1 MVKKKIYRGW
11 YVITAIFFANWMG
24 GGIGVPIYG
33 LFYVPIRNS
42 LSLSNL
48 MLSLPPVIRNLSSHF
63 LGPIVGPLVDK
74 YGPRYLMTIGA
85 LIAGIS
91 TYLMSSVDS
100 FWEIILYFSIIGAT
114 GHACLSHIVTN
125 TTLARWFI
133 KKRGRATGI
142 ATTGIN
148 VGEAIMA
155 PLIQLLITY
164 VGWRQTWQFMALI
177 PWLIVAPT
185 SYLFMR
191 RAPEDLGLNPDGE
204 ENEEENESTLKKSPH
219 NTEEIWTPKDAF
231 KTVSLWALVFSTNLA
246 SIAVIGVVL
255 HQIPFM
261 QDQGLSP
268 GIAALSLTT
277 YAIFAIPSKLVWGF
291 LAEKVAIK
299 YLTAASLLGSAVG
312 LLILIQANTIK
323 GVLLFGMV
331 YGLTRGAWAVVQS
344 LIWAD
349 YFGRAFLGSIRG
361 FVSPIQGLSAIFGPL
376 FAGWLRDV
384 TNSYQIPF
392 YTFVCLYIVSA
403 IIILIIPKPTLKNKI
418 VIKT

>member
-1 MVKKKIYRGW
+1 MFKKKIYRGW
-11 YVITAIFFANWMG
+11 YIVTAIFFANWMG
-24 GGIGVPIYG
+24 AGIGVPIYG
-33 LFYVPIRNS
+33 LFYVPIRSS
-42 LSLSNL
+42 LSLTNL
-48 MLSLPPVIRNLSSHF
+48 MLSLPPVIRNLTTHF
-63 LGPIVGPLVDK
+63 MGPIVGPLVDK
-74 YGPRYLMTIGA
+74 FGPRYLMTMGA
-85 LIAGIS
+85 IIAGFS
-91 TYLMSSVDS
+91 TFLMSTADN
-100 FWEIILYFSIIGAT
+100 FWEIILYFSIIGAS

-164 VGWRQTWQFMALI
+164 VGWRKTWQFMALV
-177 PWLIVAPT
+177 PWLIIAPT
-185 SYLFMR
+185 SFLFMR
-191 RAPEDLGLNPDGE
+191 RSPEDLGLKPDGE
-204 ENEEENESTLKKSPH
+204 SDVIENKQNVSNSYQDI
-219 NTEEIWTPKDAF
+219 EEIWTPKDAF
-231 KTVSLWALVFSTNLA
+231 KTTSLWALVFSTNLA
-246 SIAVIGVVL
+246 AIAVIGVVL

-261 QDQGLSP
+261 IDQGLSP

-277 YAIFAIPSKLVWGF
+277 YAIFAIPSKLIWGF

-299 YLTAASLLGSAVG
+299 YLTAASLLGSAIG
-312 LLILIQANTIK
+312 LLILIQASTIK
-323 GVLLFGMV
+323 GVLLFGII

-376 FAGWLRDV
+376 FAGWLRDI

-392 YTFVCLYIVSA
+392 YTFVGLYIISA
-403 IIILIIPKPTLKNKI
+403 FIILIIPKPILKK
-418 VIKT
+418 

>member
-1 MVKKKIYRGW
+1 MFKKKIYRGW
-11 YVITAIFFANWMG
+11 YIVTAIFFANWMG
-24 GGIGVPIYG
+24 AGIGVPIYG
-33 LFYVPIRNS
+33 LFYVPIRSS
-42 LSLSNL
+42 LSLTNL
-48 MLSLPPVIRNLSSHF
+48 MLSLPPVIRNLTTHF
-63 LGPIVGPLVDK
+63 MGPIVGPLVDK
-74 YGPRYLMTIGA
+74 FGPRYLMTMGA
-85 LIAGIS
+85 IIAGFS
-91 TYLMSSVDS
+91 TFLMSTADN
-100 FWEIILYFSIIGAT
+100 FWEIILYFSIIGAS

-164 VGWRQTWQFMALI
+164 VGWRKTWQFMALV
-177 PWLIVAPT
+177 PWLIIAPT
-185 SYLFMR
+185 SFLFMR
-191 RAPEDLGLNPDGE
+191 RSPEDLGLKPDGE
-204 ENEEENESTLKKSPH
+204 STEIENKQNASDSH
-219 NTEEIWTPKDAF
+219 QDIEEIWTPKDAF
-231 KTVSLWALVFSTNLA
+231 RTTSLWALVFSTNLA
-246 SIAVIGVVL
+246 AIAVIGVVL

-261 QDQGLSP
+261 IDQGLTP

-299 YLTAASLLGSAVG
+299 YLTAASLIGSAIG
-312 LLILIQANTIK
+312 LLILIQASTIK
-323 GVLLFGMV
+323 GVLLFGV
-331 YGLTRGAWAVVQS
+331 IYGLTRGAWAVVQS

-392 YTFVCLYIVSA
+392 YTFVGLYIISA
-403 IIILIIPKPTLKNKI
+403 FIILIIPKPILKK
-418 VIKT
+418 

>member
-1 MVKKKIYRGW
+1 MFKKKIYRGW
-11 YVITAIFFANWMG
+11 YIVTAIFFANWMG
-24 GGIGVPIYG
+24 AGIGVPIYG
-33 LFYVPIRNS
+33 LFYVPIRSS
-42 LSLSNL
+42 LSLTNL
-48 MLSLPPVIRNLSSHF
+48 MLSLPPVIRNLTTHF
-63 LGPIVGPLVDK
+63 MGPIVGPLVDK
-74 YGPRYLMTIGA
+74 FGPRYLMTMGA
-85 LIAGIS
+85 IIAGFS
-91 TYLMSSVDS
+91 TFLMSTADN
-100 FWEIILYFSIIGAT
+100 FWEIIVYFSIIGAS

-164 VGWRQTWQFMALI
+164 VGWRKTWQFMALV
-177 PWLIVAPT
+177 PWLIIAPT
-185 SYLFMR
+185 SFLFMR
-191 RAPEDLGLNPDGE
+191 RSPEDLGLKPDGE
-204 ENEEENESTLKKSPH
+204 STEIENKQNASDSH
-219 NTEEIWTPKDAF
+219 QDIEEIWTPKDAF
-231 KTVSLWALVFSTNLA
+231 RTTSLWALVFSTNLA
-246 SIAVIGVVL
+246 AIAVIGVVL

-261 QDQGLSP
+261 IDQGLSP

-299 YLTAASLLGSAVG
+299 YLTAASLIGSAIG
-312 LLILIQANTIK
+312 LLILIQASTIK
-323 GVLLFGMV
+323 GVLLFGV
-331 YGLTRGAWAVVQS
+331 IYGLTRGAWAVVQS

-392 YTFVCLYIVSA
+392 YTFVGLYIISA
-403 IIILIIPKPTLKNKI
+403 FIILIIPKPILKK
-418 VIKT
+418 

>member
-1 MVKKKIYRGW
+1 MFKKKIYRGW
-11 YVITAIFFANWMG
+11 YIVTAIFFANWMG
-24 GGIGVPIYG
+24 AGIGVPIYG
-33 LFYVPIRNS
+33 LFYVPIRSS
-42 LSLSNL
+42 LSLTNL
-48 MLSLPPVIRNLSSHF
+48 MLSLPPVIRNLTTHF
-63 LGPIVGPLVDK
+63 MGPIVGPLVDK
-74 YGPRYLMTIGA
+74 FGPRYLMTMGA
-85 LIAGIS
+85 IIAGFS
-91 TYLMSSVDS
+91 TFLMSTADN
-100 FWEIILYFSIIGAT
+100 FWEIILYFSIIGAS

-164 VGWRQTWQFMALI
+164 VGWRKTWQFMALV
-177 PWLIVAPT
+177 PWLIIAPT
-185 SYLFMR
+185 SFLFMR
-191 RAPEDLGLNPDGE
+191 RSPEDLGLKPDGE
-204 ENEEENESTLKKSPH
+204 STEIENKQNASDSH
-219 NTEEIWTPKDAF
+219 QDSEEIWTPKDAF
-231 KTVSLWALVFSTNLA
+231 RTTSLWALVFSTNLA
-246 SIAVIGVVL
+246 AIAVIGVVL

-261 QDQGLSP
+261 IDQGLSP

-299 YLTAASLLGSAVG
+299 YLTAASLIGSAIG
-312 LLILIQANTIK
+312 LLILIQSSTIK
-323 GVLLFGMV
+323 GVLLFGV
-331 YGLTRGAWAVVQS
+331 IYGLTRGAWAVVQS

-392 YTFVCLYIVSA
+392 YTFVGLYIISA
-403 IIILIIPKPTLKNKI
+403 FIILIIPKPILKK
-418 VIKT
+418 

>member
-1 MVKKKIYRGW
+1 MFKKKIYRGW
-11 YVITAIFFANWMG
+11 YIVTAIFFANWMG
-24 GGIGVPIYG
+24 AGIGVPIYG
-33 LFYVPIRNS
+33 LFYVPIRSS
-42 LSLSNL
+42 LSLTNL
-48 MLSLPPVIRNLSSHF
+48 MLSLPPVIRNLTTHF
-63 LGPIVGPLVDK
+63 MGPIVGPLVDK
-74 YGPRYLMTIGA
+74 FGPRYLMTMGA
-85 LIAGIS
+85 IIAGFS
-91 TYLMSSVDS
+91 TFLMSTADN
-100 FWEIILYFSIIGAT
+100 FWEIILYFSIIGAS

-164 VGWRQTWQFMALI
+164 VGWRKTWQFMALV
-177 PWLIVAPT
+177 PWLIIAPT
-185 SYLFMR
+185 SFLFMR
-191 RAPEDLGLNPDGE
+191 RSPEDLGLKPDGE
-204 ENEEENESTLKKSPH
+204 STEIENKQNASDSH
-219 NTEEIWTPKDAF
+219 QDIEEIWTPKDAF
-231 KTVSLWALVFSTNLA
+231 RTTSLWALVFSTNLA
-246 SIAVIGVVL
+246 AIAVIGVVL

-261 QDQGLSP
+261 IDQGLSP

-277 YAIFAIPSKLVWGF
+277 YAIFAIPSKLVWGL

-299 YLTAASLLGSAVG
+299 YLTAASLIGSAIG
-312 LLILIQANTIK
+312 LLILIQASTIK
-323 GVLLFGMV
+323 GVLLFGV
-331 YGLTRGAWAVVQS
+331 IYGLTRGAWAVVQS

-392 YTFVCLYIVSA
+392 YTFVGLYIISA
-403 IIILIIPKPTLKNKI
+403 FIILIIPKPILKK
-418 VIKT
+418 

>member
-1 MVKKKIYRGW
+1 MFKKKIYRGW
-11 YVITAIFFANWMG
+11 YIVTAIFFANWMG
-24 GGIGVPIYG
+24 AGIGVPIYG
-33 LFYVPIRNS
+33 LFYVPIRSS
-42 LSLSNL
+42 LSLTNL
-48 MLSLPPVIRNLSSHF
+48 MLSLPPVIRNLTTHF
-63 LGPIVGPLVDK
+63 MGPIVGPLVDK
-74 YGPRYLMTIGA
+74 FGPRYLMTMGA
-85 LIAGIS
+85 IIAGFS
-91 TYLMSSVDS
+91 TFLMSTADN
-100 FWEIILYFSIIGAT
+100 FWEIILYFSIIGAS

-164 VGWRQTWQFMALI
+164 VGWRKTWQFMALV
-177 PWLIVAPT
+177 PWLIIAPT
-185 SYLFMR
+185 SFLFMR
-191 RAPEDLGLNPDGE
+191 RSPEDLGLKPDGE
-204 ENEEENESTLKKSPH
+204 STEIENKQNASDSH
-219 NTEEIWTPKDAF
+219 HDIEEIWTPKDAF
-231 KTVSLWALVFSTNLA
+231 RTTSLWALVFSTNLA
-246 SIAVIGVVL
+246 AIAVIGVVL

-261 QDQGLSP
+261 IDQGLSP

-299 YLTAASLLGSAVG
+299 YLTAASLIGSAIG
-312 LLILIQANTIK
+312 LLILIQSSTIK
-323 GVLLFGMV
+323 GVLLFGV
-331 YGLTRGAWAVVQS
+331 IYGLTRGAWAVVQS

-392 YTFVCLYIVSA
+392 YTFVGLYIISA
-403 IIILIIPKPTLKNKI
+403 FIILIIPKPILKK
-418 VIKT
+418 

>member
-1 MVKKKIYRGW
+1 MFKKKIYRGW
-11 YVITAIFFANWMG
+11 YIVTAIFFANWMG
-24 GGIGVPIYG
+24 AGIGVPIYG
-33 LFYVPIRNS
+33 LFYVPIRSS
-42 LSLSNL
+42 LSLTNL
-48 MLSLPPVIRNLSSHF
+48 MLSLPPVIRNLTTHF
-63 LGPIVGPLVDK
+63 MGPIVGPLVDK
-74 YGPRYLMTIGA
+74 FGPRYLMTMGA
-85 LIAGIS
+85 IIAGFS
-91 TYLMSSVDS
+91 TFLMSTADN
-100 FWEIILYFSIIGAT
+100 FWEIILYFSIIGAS

-164 VGWRQTWQFMALI
+164 VGWRKTWQFMALV
-177 PWLIVAPT
+177 PWLIIAPT
-185 SYLFMR
+185 SFLFMR
-191 RAPEDLGLNPDGE
+191 RSPEDLGLKPDGE
-204 ENEEENESTLKKSPH
+204 STEIENKQNASDSHQEI
-219 NTEEIWTPKDAF
+219 EEIWTPKDAF
-231 KTVSLWALVFSTNLA
+231 RTTSLWALVFSTNLA
-246 SIAVIGVVL
+246 AIAVIGVVL

-261 QDQGLSP
+261 IDQGLSP

-299 YLTAASLLGSAVG
+299 YLTAASLIGSAIG
-312 LLILIQANTIK
+312 LLILIQASTIK
-323 GVLLFGMV
+323 GVLLFGV
-331 YGLTRGAWAVVQS
+331 IYGLTRGAWAVVQS

-392 YTFVCLYIVSA
+392 YTFVGLYIISA
-403 IIILIIPKPTLKNKI
+403 FIILIIPKPILKK
-418 VIKT
+418 

>member
-1 MVKKKIYRGW
+1 MFKKKIYRGW
-11 YVITAIFFANWMG
+11 YIVTAIFFANWMG
-24 GGIGVPIYG
+24 AGIGVPIYG
-33 LFYVPIRNS
+33 LFYVPIRSS
-42 LSLSNL
+42 LSLTNL
-48 MLSLPPVIRNLSSHF
+48 MLSLPPVIRNLTTHF
-63 LGPIVGPLVDK
+63 MGPIVGPLVDK
-74 YGPRYLMTIGA
+74 FGPRYLMTMGA
-85 LIAGIS
+85 IIAGFS
-91 TYLMSSVDS
+91 TFLMSTADN
-100 FWEIILYFSIIGAT
+100 FWEIILYFSIIGAS

-155 PLIQLLITY
+155 PLIQLFITY
-164 VGWRQTWQFMALI
+164 VGWRKTWQFMALV
-177 PWLIVAPT
+177 PWLIIAPT
-185 SYLFMR
+185 SFLFMR
-191 RAPEDLGLNPDGE
+191 RSPEDLGLKPDGE
-204 ENEEENESTLKKSPH
+204 SDVIENKQNVSNSYQDI
-219 NTEEIWTPKDAF
+219 EEIWTPKDAF
-231 KTVSLWALVFSTNLA
+231 KTTSLWALVFSTNLA
-246 SIAVIGVVL
+246 AIAVIGVVL

-261 QDQGLSP
+261 IDQGLSS

-277 YAIFAIPSKLVWGF
+277 YAIFAIPSKLIWGF

-299 YLTAASLLGSAVG
+299 YLTAASLIGSAIG
-312 LLILIQANTIK
+312 LLILIQASTIK
-323 GVLLFGMV
+323 GVLLFGII

-376 FAGWLRDV
+376 FAGWLRDI

-392 YTFVCLYIVSA
+392 YTFVGLYIISA
-403 IIILIIPKPTLKNKI
+403 FIILIIPKPILKK
-418 VIKT
+418 

>member
-1 MVKKKIYRGW
+1 MFKKKIYRGW
-11 YVITAIFFANWMG
+11 YIVTAIFFANWMG
-24 GGIGVPIYG
+24 AGIGVPIYG
-33 LFYVPIRNS
+33 LFYVPIRSS
-42 LSLSNL
+42 LSLTNL
-48 MLSLPPVIRNLSSHF
+48 MLSLPPVIRNLTTHF
-63 LGPIVGPLVDK
+63 MGPIVGPLVDK
-74 YGPRYLMTIGA
+74 FGPRYLMTIGA
-85 LIAGIS
+85 IIAGFS
-91 TYLMSSVDS
+91 TFLMSTADN
-100 FWEIILYFSIIGAT
+100 FWEIILYFSIIGAS

-164 VGWRQTWQFMALI
+164 VGWRKTWQFMALV
-177 PWLIVAPT
+177 PWLIIAPT
-185 SYLFMR
+185 SFLFMR
-191 RAPEDLGLNPDGE
+191 RSPEDLGLKPDGE
-204 ENEEENESTLKKSPH
+204 STEIENKQNASDSH
-219 NTEEIWTPKDAF
+219 QDIEEIWTPKDAF
-231 KTVSLWALVFSTNLA
+231 RTTSLWALVFSTNLA
-246 SIAVIGVVL
+246 AIAVIGVVL

-261 QDQGLSP
+261 IDQGLSP

-299 YLTAASLLGSAVG
+299 YLTAASLIGSAIG
-312 LLILIQANTIK
+312 LLILIQASTIK
-323 GVLLFGMV
+323 GVLLFGV
-331 YGLTRGAWAVVQS
+331 IYGLTRGAWAVVQS

-392 YTFVCLYIVSA
+392 YTFVGLYIISA
-403 IIILIIPKPTLKNKI
+403 FIILIIPKPILKK
-418 VIKT
+418 

>member
-1 MVKKKIYRGW
+1 MFKKKIYRGW
-11 YVITAIFFANWMG
+11 YIVTAIFFANWMG
-24 GGIGVPIYG
+24 AGIGVPIYG
-33 LFYVPIRNS
+33 LFYVPIRSS
-42 LSLSNL
+42 LSLTNL
-48 MLSLPPVIRNLSSHF
+48 MLSLPPVIRNLTTHF
-63 LGPIVGPLVDK
+63 MGPIVGPLVDK
-74 YGPRYLMTIGA
+74 FGPRYLMTMGA
-85 LIAGIS
+85 IIAGFS
-91 TYLMSSVDS
+91 TFLMSTADD
-100 FWEIILYFSIIGAT
+100 FWEIILYFSIIGAS

-164 VGWRQTWQFMALI
+164 VGWRKTWQFMALV
-177 PWLIVAPT
+177 PWLIIAPT
-185 SYLFMR
+185 SFLFMR
-191 RAPEDLGLNPDGE
+191 RSPEDLGLKPDGE
-204 ENEEENESTLKKSPH
+204 STEIENKQNASDPH
-219 NTEEIWTPKDAF
+219 QDIEEIWTPKDAF
-231 KTVSLWALVFSTNLA
+231 RTTSLWALVFSTNLA
-246 SIAVIGVVL
+246 AIAVIGVVL

-261 QDQGLSP
+261 IDQGLSP

-299 YLTAASLLGSAVG
+299 YLTAASLIGSAIG
-312 LLILIQANTIK
+312 LLILIQASTIK
-323 GVLLFGMV
+323 GVLLFGV
-331 YGLTRGAWAVVQS
+331 IYGLTRGAWAVVQS

-392 YTFVCLYIVSA
+392 YTFVGLYIISA
-403 IIILIIPKPTLKNKI
+403 FIILIIPKPILKK
-418 VIKT
+418 

>member
-1 MVKKKIYRGW
+1 MFKKKIYRGW
-11 YVITAIFFANWMG
+11 YIVTAIFFANWMG
-24 GGIGVPIYG
+24 AGIGVPIYG
-33 LFYVPIRNS
+33 LFYVPIRSS
-42 LSLSNL
+42 LSLTNL
-48 MLSLPPVIRNLSSHF
+48 MLSLPPVIRNLTTHF
-63 LGPIVGPLVDK
+63 MGPIVGPLVDK
-74 YGPRYLMTIGA
+74 FGPRYLMTMGA
-85 LIAGIS
+85 IIAGFS
-91 TYLMSSVDS
+91 TFLMSTADN
-100 FWEIILYFSIIGAT
+100 FWEIILYFSIIGAS

-164 VGWRQTWQFMALI
+164 VGWRKTWQFMALV
-177 PWLIVAPT
+177 PWLIIAPT
-185 SYLFMR
+185 SFLFMR
-191 RAPEDLGLNPDGE
+191 RSPEDLGLKPDGE
-204 ENEEENESTLKKSPH
+204 SDVIENKQNVSNSYQDIEK
-219 NTEEIWTPKDAF
+219 IWTPKDAF
-231 KTVSLWALVFSTNLA
+231 KTTSLWALVFSTNLA
-246 SIAVIGVVL
+246 AIAVIGVVL

-261 QDQGLSP
+261 IDQGLSP

-277 YAIFAIPSKLVWGF
+277 YAIFAIPSKLIWGF
-291 LAEKVAIK
+291 LAEKVDIK
-299 YLTAASLLGSAVG
+299 YLTAASLLGSAIG
-312 LLILIQANTIK
+312 LLILIQASTIK
-323 GVLLFGMV
+323 GVLLFGII

-376 FAGWLRDV
+376 FAGWLRDI

-392 YTFVCLYIVSA
+392 YTFVGLYIISA
-403 IIILIIPKPTLKNKI
+403 FIILIIHKPILKK
-418 VIKT
+418 

>member
-1 MVKKKIYRGW
+1 MFKKKIYRGW
-11 YVITAIFFANWMG
+11 YIVTAIFFANWMG
-24 GGIGVPIYG
+24 AGIGVPIYG
-33 LFYVPIRNS
+33 LFYVPIRSS
-42 LSLSNL
+42 LSLTNL
-48 MLSLPPVIRNLSSHF
+48 MLSLPPVIRNLTTHF
-63 LGPIVGPLVDK
+63 MGPIVGPLVDK
-74 YGPRYLMTIGA
+74 FGPRYLMTMGA
-85 LIAGIS
+85 IIAGFS
-91 TYLMSSVDS
+91 TFLMSTADN
-100 FWEIILYFSIIGAT
+100 FWEIILYFSIIGAS

-164 VGWRQTWQFMALI
+164 VGWRKTWQFMALV
-177 PWLIVAPT
+177 PWLIIAPT
-185 SYLFMR
+185 SFLFMR
-191 RAPEDLGLNPDGE
+191 RSPEDLGLKPDGE
-204 ENEEENESTLKKSPH
+204 STKIENKQNASDSH
-219 NTEEIWTPKDAF
+219 HDIEEIWTPKDAF
-231 KTVSLWALVFSTNLA
+231 RTTSLWALVFSTNLA
-246 SIAVIGVVL
+246 AIAVIGVVL

-261 QDQGLSP
+261 IDQGLSP

-299 YLTAASLLGSAVG
+299 YLTAASLIGSAIG
-312 LLILIQANTIK
+312 LLILIQASTIK
-323 GVLLFGMV
+323 GVLLFGV
-331 YGLTRGAWAVVQS
+331 IYGLTRGAWAVVQS

-392 YTFVCLYIVSA
+392 YTFVGLYIISA
-403 IIILIIPKPTLKNKI
+403 FIILIIPKPILKK
-418 VIKT
+418 

>member
-1 MVKKKIYRGW
+1 MFKKKIYRGW
-11 YVITAIFFANWMG
+11 YIVTAIFFANWMG
-24 GGIGVPIYG
+24 AGIGVPIYG
-33 LFYVPIRNS
+33 LFYVPIRSS
-42 LSLSNL
+42 LSLTNL
-48 MLSLPPVIRNLSSHF
+48 MLSLPPVIRNLTTHF
-63 LGPIVGPLVDK
+63 MGPIVGPLVDK
-74 YGPRYLMTIGA
+74 FGPRYLMTMGA
-85 LIAGIS
+85 IIAGFS
-91 TYLMSSVDS
+91 TFLMSTADN
-100 FWEIILYFSIIGAT
+100 FWEIILYFSIIGAS

-164 VGWRQTWQFMALI
+164 VGWRKTWQFMALV
-177 PWLIVAPT
+177 PWLIIAPT
-185 SYLFMR
+185 SFLFMR
-191 RAPEDLGLNPDGE
+191 RSPEDLGLKPDGE
-204 ENEEENESTLKKSPH
+204 STEIENKQNASDSH
-219 NTEEIWTPKDAF
+219 QDIEEIWTPKDAF
-231 KTVSLWALVFSTNLA
+231 RTTSLWALVFSTNLA
-246 SIAVIGVVL
+246 AIAVIGVAL

-261 QDQGLSP
+261 IDQGLSP

-299 YLTAASLLGSAVG
+299 YLTAASLIGSAIG
-312 LLILIQANTIK
+312 LLILIQASTIK
-323 GVLLFGMV
+323 GVLLFGV
-331 YGLTRGAWAVVQS
+331 IYGLTRGAWAVVQS

-392 YTFVCLYIVSA
+392 YTFVGLYIISA
-403 IIILIIPKPTLKNKI
+403 FIILIIPKPILKK
-418 VIKT
+418 

>member
-1 MVKKKIYRGW
+1 MFKKKIYRGW
-11 YVITAIFFANWMG
+11 YIVTAIFFANWMG
-24 GGIGVPIYG
+24 AGIGVPIYG
-33 LFYVPIRNS
+33 LFYVPIRSS
-42 LSLSNL
+42 LSLTNL
-48 MLSLPPVIRNLSSHF
+48 MLSLPPVIRNLTTHF
-63 LGPIVGPLVDK
+63 MGPIVGPLVDK
-74 YGPRYLMTIGA
+74 FGPRYLMTMGA
-85 LIAGIS
+85 IIAGFS
-91 TYLMSSVDS
+91 TFLMSTADN
-100 FWEIILYFSIIGAT
+100 FWEIILYFSIIGAS

-164 VGWRQTWQFMALI
+164 VGWRKTWQFMALV
-177 PWLIVAPT
+177 PWLIIAPT
-185 SYLFMR
+185 SFLFMR
-191 RAPEDLGLNPDGE
+191 RSPEDLGLKPDGE
-204 ENEEENESTLKKSPH
+204 STEIENKQNASDSH
-219 NTEEIWTPKDAF
+219 QDIEEIWTPKDAF
-231 KTVSLWALVFSTNLA
+231 RTTSLWALVFSTNLA
-246 SIAVIGVVL
+246 AIAVIGVVL

-261 QDQGLSP
+261 IDQGLSP

-299 YLTAASLLGSAVG
+299 YLTAASLIGSAIG
-312 LLILIQANTIK
+312 LLILIQASTIK
-323 GVLLFGMV
+323 GVLLFGV
-331 YGLTRGAWAVVQS
+331 IYGLTRGAWAVVQS

-392 YTFVCLYIVSA
+392 YTFVGLYIISA
-403 IIILIIPKPTLKNKI
+403 FIILIIPKPILKK
-418 VIKT
+418 

>member
-1 MVKKKIYRGW
+1 MFKKKIYRGW
-11 YVITAIFFANWMG
+11 YIVTAIFFANWMG
-24 GGIGVPIYG
+24 AGIGVPIYG
-33 LFYVPIRNS
+33 LFYVPIRSS
-42 LSLSNL
+42 LSLTNL
-48 MLSLPPVIRNLSSHF
+48 MLSLPPVIRNLTTHF
-63 LGPIVGPLVDK
+63 MGPIVGPLVDK
-74 YGPRYLMTIGA
+74 FGPRYLMTMGA
-85 LIAGIS
+85 IIAGFS
-91 TYLMSSVDS
+91 TFLMSTADN
-100 FWEIILYFSIIGAT
+100 FWEIILYFSIIGAS

-164 VGWRQTWQFMALI
+164 VGWRKTWQFMALV
-177 PWLIVAPT
+177 PWLIIAPT
-185 SYLFMR
+185 SFLFMR
-191 RAPEDLGLNPDGE
+191 RSPEDLGLKPDGE
-204 ENEEENESTLKKSPH
+204 STEIENKQNASDSH
-219 NTEEIWTPKDAF
+219 QDIEEIWTPKDAF
-231 KTVSLWALVFSTNLA
+231 RTTSLWALVFSTNLA
-246 SIAVIGVVL
+246 AIAVIGVVL

-261 QDQGLSP
+261 IDQGLSP

-299 YLTAASLLGSAVG
+299 YLTAASLIGSASG
-312 LLILIQANTIK
+312 LLILIQASTIK
-323 GVLLFGMV
+323 GVLLFGV
-331 YGLTRGAWAVVQS
+331 IYGLTRGAWAVVQS

-392 YTFVCLYIVSA
+392 YTFVGLYIISA
-403 IIILIIPKPTLKNKI
+403 FIILIIPKPILKK
-418 VIKT
+418 

>member
-1 MVKKKIYRGW
+1 MFKKKIYRGW
-11 YVITAIFFANWMG
+11 YIVTAIFFANWMG
-24 GGIGVPIYG
+24 AGIGVPIYG
-33 LFYVPIRNS
+33 LFYVPIRSS
-42 LSLSNL
+42 LSLTNL
-48 MLSLPPVIRNLSSHF
+48 MLSLPPVIRNLTTHF
-63 LGPIVGPLVDK
+63 MGPIVGPLVDK
-74 YGPRYLMTIGA
+74 FGPRYLMTMGA
-85 LIAGIS
+85 IIAGFS
-91 TYLMSSVDS
+91 TFLMSTADN
-100 FWEIILYFSIIGAT
+100 FWEIILYFSIIGAS

-133 KKRGRATGI
+133 KKRGRTTGI

-164 VGWRQTWQFMALI
+164 VGWRKTWQFMALV
-177 PWLIVAPT
+177 PWLIIAPT
-185 SYLFMR
+185 SFLFMR
-191 RAPEDLGLNPDGE
+191 RSPEDLGLKPDGE
-204 ENEEENESTLKKSPH
+204 STEIENKQNASDSH
-219 NTEEIWTPKDAF
+219 QDIEEIWTPKDAF
-231 KTVSLWALVFSTNLA
+231 RTTSLWALVFSTNLA
-246 SIAVIGVVL
+246 AIAVIGVVL

-261 QDQGLSP
+261 IDQGLSP

-299 YLTAASLLGSAVG
+299 YLTAASLIGSAIG
-312 LLILIQANTIK
+312 LLILIQASTIK
-323 GVLLFGMV
+323 GVLLFGV
-331 YGLTRGAWAVVQS
+331 IYGLTRGAWAVVQS

-392 YTFVCLYIVSA
+392 YTFVGLYIISA
-403 IIILIIPKPTLKNKI
+403 FIILIIPKPILKK
-418 VIKT
+418 

>member
-1 MVKKKIYRGW
+1 MFKKKIYRGW
-11 YVITAIFFANWMG
+11 YIVTAIFFANWMG
-24 GGIGVPIYG
+24 AGIGVPIYG
-33 LFYVPIRNS
+33 LFYVPIRSS
-42 LSLSNL
+42 LSLTNL
-48 MLSLPPVIRNLSSHF
+48 MLSLPPVIRNLTTHF
-63 LGPIVGPLVDK
+63 MGPIVGPLVDK
-74 YGPRYLMTIGA
+74 FGPRYLMTMGA
-85 LIAGIS
+85 IIAGFS
-91 TYLMSSVDS
+91 TFLMSTADS
-100 FWEIILYFSIIGAT
+100 FWEIILYFSIIGAS

-164 VGWRQTWQFMALI
+164 VGWRKTWQFMALV
-177 PWLIVAPT
+177 PWLIIAPT
-185 SYLFMR
+185 SFLFMR
-191 RAPEDLGLNPDGE
+191 RSPEDLGLKPDGE
-204 ENEEENESTLKKSPH
+204 SNEIENTNNVSGTH
-219 NTEEIWTPKDAF
+219 HDIEEIWTPKDAF
-231 KTVSLWALVFSTNLA
+231 KTTSLWALVFSTNLA
-246 SIAVIGVVL
+246 AIAVIGVVL

-261 QDQGLSP
+261 IDQGLSP

-291 LAEKVAIK
+291 LAEKIAIK
-299 YLTAASLLGSAVG
+299 YLTAASLFGSAIG
-312 LLILIQANTIK
+312 LLILIQASTIK
-323 GVLLFGMV
+323 GVLFFGV
-331 YGLTRGAWAVVQS
+331 IYGLTRGAWAVVQS

-361 FVSPIQGLSAIFGPL
+361 FVSPIQGVPAIFGPL

-392 YTFVCLYIVSA
+392 YTFVGLYIVSA
-403 IIILIIPKPTLKNKI
+403 IIILIIPKPNLKK
-418 VIKT
+418 

>member
-1 MVKKKIYRGW
+1 MFKKKIYRGW
-11 YVITAIFFANWMG
+11 YIVTAIFFANWMG
-24 GGIGVPIYG
+24 AGIGVPIYG
-33 LFYVPIRNS
+33 LFYVPIRSS
-42 LSLSNL
+42 LSLTNL
-48 MLSLPPVIRNLSSHF
+48 MLSLPPVIRNLTTHF
-63 LGPIVGPLVDK
+63 MGPIVGPLVDK
-74 YGPRYLMTIGA
+74 FGPRYLMTMGA
-85 LIAGIS
+85 IIAGFS
-91 TYLMSSVDS
+91 TFLMSTADN
-100 FWEIILYFSIIGAT
+100 FWEIILYFSIIGAS

-125 TTLARWFI
+125 TTLGRWFI

-164 VGWRQTWQFMALI
+164 VGWRKTWQFMALV
-177 PWLIVAPT
+177 PWLIIAPT
-185 SYLFMR
+185 SFLFMR
-191 RAPEDLGLNPDGE
+191 RSPEDLGLKPDGE
-204 ENEEENESTLKKSPH
+204 STEIENKQNASDSH
-219 NTEEIWTPKDAF
+219 QDIEEIWTPKDAF
-231 KTVSLWALVFSTNLA
+231 RTTSLWALVFSTNLA
-246 SIAVIGVVL
+246 AIAVIGVVL

-261 QDQGLSP
+261 IDQGLSP

-299 YLTAASLLGSAVG
+299 YLTAASLIGSAIG
-312 LLILIQANTIK
+312 LLILIQASTIK
-323 GVLLFGMV
+323 GVLLFGV
-331 YGLTRGAWAVVQS
+331 IYGLTRGAWAVVQS

-392 YTFVCLYIVSA
+392 YTFVGLYIISA
-403 IIILIIPKPTLKNKI
+403 FIILIIPKPILKK
-418 VIKT
+418 

>member
-1 MVKKKIYRGW
+1 MFKKKIYRGW
-11 YVITAIFFANWMG
+11 YIVTAIFFANWMG
-24 GGIGVPIYG
+24 AGIGVPIYG
-33 LFYVPIRNS
+33 LFYVPIRSS
-42 LSLSNL
+42 LSLTNL
-48 MLSLPPVIRNLSSHF
+48 MLSLPPVIRNLTTHF
-63 LGPIVGPLVDK
+63 MGPIVGPLVDK
-74 YGPRYLMTIGA
+74 FGPRYLMTMGA
-85 LIAGIS
+85 IIAGFS
-91 TYLMSSVDS
+91 TFLMSTADN
-100 FWEIILYFSIIGAT
+100 FWEIILYFSIIGAS

-164 VGWRQTWQFMALI
+164 VGWRKTWQFMALV
-177 PWLIVAPT
+177 PWLIIAPT
-185 SYLFMR
+185 SFLFMR
-191 RAPEDLGLNPDGE
+191 RSPEDLGLKPDGE
-204 ENEEENESTLKKSPH
+204 STEIENKQNASDSH
-219 NTEEIWTPKDAF
+219 QDIEEIWTPKDAF
-231 KTVSLWALVFSTNLA
+231 RTTSLWALVFSTNLA
-246 SIAVIGVVL
+246 AIAVIGVVL

-261 QDQGLSP
+261 IDQGLSP

-299 YLTAASLLGSAVG
+299 YLTAASLIGSAIG
-312 LLILIQANTIK
+312 LLILIQSSTIK
-323 GVLLFGMV
+323 GVLLFGV
-331 YGLTRGAWAVVQS
+331 IYGLTRGAWAVVQS

-392 YTFVCLYIVSA
+392 YTFVGLYIISA
-403 IIILIIPKPTLKNKI
+403 FIILIIPKPILKK
-418 VIKT
+418 

>member
-1 MVKKKIYRGW
+1 MFKKKIYRGW
-11 YVITAIFFANWMG
+11 YIVTAIFFANWMG
-24 GGIGVPIYG
+24 AGIGVPIYG
-33 LFYVPIRNS
+33 LFYVHIRSS
-42 LSLSNL
+42 LYLTNL
-48 MLSLPPVIRNLSSHF
+48 MLSLPPVIRNLTTHF
-63 LGPIVGPLVDK
+63 MGPIVGPLVDK
-74 YGPRYLMTIGA
+74 FGPRYLMTMGA
-85 LIAGIS
+85 IIAGFS
-91 TYLMSSVDS
+91 TFLMSTADN
-100 FWEIILYFSIIGAT
+100 FWEIILYFSIIGAS

-164 VGWRQTWQFMALI
+164 VGWRKTWQFMALV
-177 PWLIVAPT
+177 PWLIIAPT
-185 SYLFMR
+185 SFLFMR
-191 RAPEDLGLNPDGE
+191 RSPEDLGLKPDGE
-204 ENEEENESTLKKSPH
+204 STEIENKQNASDSH
-219 NTEEIWTPKDAF
+219 QDIEEIWTPKDAF
-231 KTVSLWALVFSTNLA
+231 RTTSLWALVFSTNLA
-246 SIAVIGVVL
+246 AIAVIGVVL

-261 QDQGLSP
+261 IDQGLSP

-299 YLTAASLLGSAVG
+299 YLTAASLIGSAIG
-312 LLILIQANTIK
+312 LLILIQASTIK
-323 GVLLFGMV
+323 GVLLFGV
-331 YGLTRGAWAVVQS
+331 IYGLTRGAWAVVQS

-392 YTFVCLYIVSA
+392 YTFVGLYIISA
-403 IIILIIPKPTLKNKI
+403 FIILIIPKPILKK
-418 VIKT
+418 

>member
-1 MVKKKIYRGW
+1 MFKKKIYRGW
-11 YVITAIFFANWMG
+11 YIVTAIFFANWMG
-24 GGIGVPIYG
+24 AGIGVPIYG
-33 LFYVPIRNS
+33 LFYVPIRSS
-42 LSLSNL
+42 LSLTNL
-48 MLSLPPVIRNLSSHF
+48 MLSLPPVIRNLTTHF
-63 LGPIVGPLVDK
+63 MGPIVGPLVDK
-74 YGPRYLMTIGA
+74 FGPRYLMTMGA
-85 LIAGIS
+85 IIAGFS
-91 TYLMSSVDS
+91 TFLMSTADN
-100 FWEIILYFSIIGAT
+100 FWEIILYFSIIGAS

-164 VGWRQTWQFMALI
+164 VGWRKTWQFMALV
-177 PWLIVAPT
+177 PWLIIAPT
-185 SYLFMR
+185 SFLFMR
-191 RAPEDLGLNPDGE
+191 RSPEDLGLKPDGE
-204 ENEEENESTLKKSPH
+204 STEIENKQNASDSH
-219 NTEEIWTPKDAF
+219 QDIEEIWTPKDAF
-231 KTVSLWALVFSTNLA
+231 RTTLLWALVFSTNLA
-246 SIAVIGVVL
+246 AIAVIGVVL

-261 QDQGLSP
+261 IDQGLSP

-299 YLTAASLLGSAVG
+299 YLTAASLIGSAIG
-312 LLILIQANTIK
+312 LLILIQASTIK
-323 GVLLFGMV
+323 GVLLFGV
-331 YGLTRGAWAVVQS
+331 IYGLTRGAWAVVQS

-392 YTFVCLYIVSA
+392 YTFVGLYIISA
-403 IIILIIPKPTLKNKI
+403 FIILIIPKPILKK
-418 VIKT
+418 

>member
-1 MVKKKIYRGW
+1 MFKKKIYRGW
-11 YVITAIFFANWMG
+11 YIVTAIFFANWMG
-24 GGIGVPIYG
+24 AGIGVPIYG
-33 LFYVPIRNS
+33 LFYVPIRSS
-42 LSLSNL
+42 LSLTNL
-48 MLSLPPVIRNLSSHF
+48 MLSLPPVIRNLTTHF
-63 LGPIVGPLVDK
+63 MGPIVGPLVDK
-74 YGPRYLMTIGA
+74 FGPRYLMTMGA
-85 LIAGIS
+85 IIAGFS
-91 TYLMSSVDS
+91 TFLMSTADN
-100 FWEIILYFSIIGAT
+100 FWEIILYFSIIGAS

-164 VGWRQTWQFMALI
+164 VGWRKTWQFMALV
-177 PWLIVAPT
+177 PWLIIAPT
-185 SYLFMR
+185 SFLFMR
-191 RAPEDLGLNPDGE
+191 RSPEDLGLKPDGE
-204 ENEEENESTLKKSPH
+204 STEIENKQNASDSH
-219 NTEEIWTPKDAF
+219 QDIEEIWTPKDAF
-231 KTVSLWALVFSTNLA
+231 RTTSLWALVFSTNLA
-246 SIAVIGVVL
+246 AIAVIGVVL

-261 QDQGLSP
+261 IDQGLSP

-299 YLTAASLLGSAVG
+299 YLTAASLIGSAIG
-312 LLILIQANTIK
+312 LLILIQASTIK
-323 GVLLFGMV
+323 GVLLFGV
-331 YGLTRGAWAVVQS
+331 IYGLTRGAWAVVQS

-392 YTFVCLYIVSA
+392 YTFVGLYIISA
-403 IIILIIPKPTLKNKI
+403 FIILIIRKPILKN
-418 VIKT
+418 

>member
-1 MVKKKIYRGW
+1 MFKKKIYRGW
-11 YVITAIFFANWMG
+11 YIVTAIFFANWMG
-24 GGIGVPIYG
+24 AGIGVPIYG
-33 LFYVPIRNS
+33 LFYVPIRSS
-42 LSLSNL
+42 LSLTNL
-48 MLSLPPVIRNLSSHF
+48 MLSLPPVIRNLTTHF
-63 LGPIVGPLVDK
+63 MGPIVGPLVDK
-74 YGPRYLMTIGA
+74 FGPRYLMTMGA
-85 LIAGIS
+85 IIAGFS
-91 TYLMSSVDS
+91 TFLMSTADN
-100 FWEIILYFSIIGAT
+100 FWEIILYFSIIGAS

-164 VGWRQTWQFMALI
+164 VGWRKTWQFMALV
-177 PWLIVAPT
+177 PWLIIAPT
-185 SYLFMR
+185 SFLFMR
-191 RAPEDLGLNPDGE
+191 RSPEDLGLKPDGE
-204 ENEEENESTLKKSPH
+204 SDVIENKQNVSNSYQDI
-219 NTEEIWTPKDAF
+219 EEIWTPKDAF
-231 KTVSLWALVFSTNLA
+231 KTTSLWALVFSTNLA
-246 SIAVIGVVL
+246 AIAVIGVVL

-261 QDQGLSP
+261 IDQGLSP

-277 YAIFAIPSKLVWGF
+277 YAIFAIPSKLIWGF

-299 YLTAASLLGSAVG
+299 YLTAASLLGSAIG
-312 LLILIQANTIK
+312 LLILIQASTIK
-323 GVLLFGMV
+323 GVLLFGII

-376 FAGWLRDV
+376 FAGWLRDI

-392 YTFVCLYIVSA
+392 YTFVGLYIISA
-403 IIILIIPKPTLKNKI
+403 FIILIIHKPILKK
-418 VIKT
+418 